1 VLVDRLDM
9 TPEEF
14 HRITGWEVTPDGACR
29 GDVCVPLR
37 DGDFDALAVV
47 DQLGMAVVH
56 DAELG
61 LSAIGPETLGGRSLT
76 TTDASDFSLPDLDG
90 NLFRLSSLQ
99 GEKVLLVA
107 WAPY

>member
-1 VLVDRLDM
+1 MLVERIDM
-9 TPEEF
+9 TQAEF
-14 HRITGWEVTPDGACR
+14 QRATGWEIKAEGACR

-37 DGDFDALAVV
+37 DGDFDASAVAE
-47 DQLGMAVVH
+47 QLGMAVVEEV
-56 DAELG
+56 ELG

-76 TTDASDFSLPDLDG
+76 TTDVSDFCLPDLDG
-90 NLFRLSSLQ
+90 QLFRLSTLK

>member
-1 VLVDRLDM
+1 MLVQQLDM
-9 TPEEF
+9 TPVEF
-14 HRITGWEVTPDGACR
+14 QRVTGWEIKAEGACR

-37 DGDFDALAVV
+37 DDDFDASAVAE
-47 DQLGMAVVH
+47 QLGMAVVH
-56 DAELG
+56 DTELG

-76 TTDASDFSLPDLDG
+76 TTDASDFCLPDLDG
-90 NLFRLSSLQ
+90 HLFRLSSLR